1 MNDADVVLRPSASD
15 RRPASFPVWPAA
27 LIAVG
32 LTLYVA
38 APRRDLFPMDM
49 VTLIVFGAVMYLL
62 PACRPTRRSVLSPL
76 GWAIGLFVITMIV
89 CPLLIAYLGPSRFL
103 LPSLPST
110 DDLRLAIALTLLSF
124 VAFSVGFTVLSR
136 ATWPWRRTR
145 GWFPDPIPS
154 WFPVAFACLG
164 IVGFALSFRSLGNLT
179 AYLTTPAA
187 RGEPTED
194 ATYLSILGSILR
206 PFLAFGVILAWC
218 RWIDGA
224 RRSIGGALVRLSGV
238 AVCVLL
244 AYGTFSFNRA
254 AIVYPLVALVAVF
267 SRRVRR
273 IGLLGL
279 AVLMVL
285 GIVILPLIGVYR
297 SSTVTAREFF
307 GASGSSLVR
316 DQVDLNQEIQVY
328 GAAPQFLA
336 FVMTKA
342 DTMSLQGGRAL
353 FSSVISPVPKLG
365 DRFREGSGTGIYNR
379 WLYGTTGI
387 SDQVIPFAGEL
398 YIDFR
403 APGVAVG
410 FALVGAVLAWFQA
423 GFMQARTTLGSF
435 VAQYAGMVFAFLI
448 IGSALAVSQIFL
460 YFFWPVY
467 AIVAFDVLRVR
478 SPTLPV
484 SAGRSRTS
492 V

>member
-1 MNDADVVLRPSASD
+1 L
-15 RRPASFPVWPAA
+15 PVWPAA
-27 LIAVG
+27 LVAVG

-38 APRRDLFPMDM
+38 APKRDLFPMDM
-49 VTLIVFGAVMYLL
+49 VMLVVFGVVMYLL

-89 CPLLIAYLGPSRFL
+89 CPLLIAYLGPSRFV
-103 LPSLPST
+103 LPSFPST
-110 DDLRLAIALTLLSF
+110 DDLRLAMALTMLSF
-124 VAFSVGFTVLSR
+124 VAFSVGFTVLSGAR
-136 ATWPWRRTR
+136 WPWGLRR
-145 GWFPDPIPS
+145 GWFPDPLPS
-154 WFPVAFACLG
+154 WLPVAFVCLG
-164 IVGFALSFRSLGNLT
+164 IVGFALSFRSLGTLT

-187 RGEPTED
+187 QGQKAEE
-194 ATYLSILGSILR
+194 ATYVSILGSVLR
-206 PFLAFGVILAWC
+206 PFLAFGVTLAWC

-224 RRSIGGALVRLSGV
+224 RRSIGGALVRLAGV

-254 AIVYPLVALVAVF
+254 AIVYPLVALVAVY

-273 IGLLGL
+273 IGLVGL
-279 AVLMVL
+279 AVLMLL
-285 GIVILPLIGVYR
+285 GILVFPLIGVYR

-307 GASGSSLVR
+307 GPSGGSLVR
-316 DQVDLNQEIQVY
+316 DQLDLNEEIQVY

-342 DTMSLQGGRAL
+342 DTMALQGGRAF
-353 FSSVISPVPKLG
+353 FSSIISPVPKLG
-365 DRFREGSGTGIYNR
+365 EPFREGSGTGIYNR
-379 WLYGTTGI
+379 WLYGSTGV

-410 FALVGAVLAWFQA
+410 FVLVGAVLAWFQA
-423 GFMQARTTLGSF
+423 GFLQARTALGSF

-448 IGSALAVSQIFL
+448 VGSALAVSQIFL

-467 AIVAFDVLRVR
+467 AIIAFDVMRVR

-484 SAGRSRTS
+484 SAE
-492 V
+492 